1 MMKHTPL
8 DIQHME
14 FTTAFNGYNRRQVRD
29 FLTALSDQTE
39 EIMRELQRLKDE
51 LARKE
56 KRIQDLQAA
65 ELELKRA
72 VIAAERIGSEMKQ
85 NAKRESEI
93 ILREAASE
101 KEGIIKD
108 AESRLREA
116 RYEIAR
122 LEREQQ
128 LFREQFRGMLHAFE
142 RTLDKVP
149 VMTDGVDKEKSQK
162 KLDNSN
168 ASTGSSV

>member
-1 MMKHTPL
+1 MTKHSPL

-29 FLTALSDQTE
+29 FLTVLSDQTE
-39 EIMRELQRLKDE
+39 EMQRETQRLKDE

-56 KRIQDLQAA
+56 KRIQDLQSA

-93 ILREAASE
+93 ILREANSE
-101 KEGIIKD
+101 KSNIVKD
-108 AESRLREA
+108 AETRLKEA
-116 RYEIAR
+116 RYEISR
-122 LEREQQ
+122 LEREQM

-149 VMTDGVDKEKSQK
+149 VMQNKIEQDKK
-162 KLDNSN
+162 KQIDASNTN
-168 ASTGSSV
+168 ASTSV